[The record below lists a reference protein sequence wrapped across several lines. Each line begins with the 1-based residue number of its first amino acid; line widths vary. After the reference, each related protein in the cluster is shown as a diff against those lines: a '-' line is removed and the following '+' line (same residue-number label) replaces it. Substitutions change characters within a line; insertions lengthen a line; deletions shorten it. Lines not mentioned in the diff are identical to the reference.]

1 MADNKY
7 LSKTELVE
15 FIKNLSL
22 IYATNE
28 KADVVGFKQQLN
40 EKLLPALINAFQ
52 NVAWIGDDLTGQKYI
67 DAITSALTFTDAA
80 VDDSIYNLTAVT
92 FSPDKNNAIDTGI
105 KLLSDTTKN
114 YTAFFDVTLGNCPKL
129 TASDSYCFF
138 HCMTEVSP
146 WPGLSV
152 SVWPSKKIGVNFFA
166 GSNSFCDLAP
176 KGHYRFV
183 IRLNNV
189 EKKVSYCSNQ
199 SSVLGYTSVSSMA
212 NDDYKLDETLVLG
225 GYKDASGNI
234 GRVLD
239 GTFNKF
245 YLYDYYKSD
254 EECQKWVTSS
264 DL

>member
-28 KADVVGFKQQLN
+28 KADVVGLKQQLN

-52 NVAWIGDDLTGQKYI
+52 NVAWIGDDPTGQKYI
-67 DAITSALTFTDAA
+67 DAITNALTFTDAE
-80 VDDSIYNLTAVT
+80 VDDSIYHLTTMT

-105 KLLSDTTKN
+105 NLFSDLTKN
-114 YTAFFDVTLGNCPKL
+114 YTAFFDVTLGDCPKL
-129 TASDSYCFF
+129 ATRDSYCFF
-138 HCMTEVSP
+138 HCMTELKP

-152 SVWPSKKIGVNFFA
+152 SVWPSKRIGVNLFA
-166 GSNSFCDLAP
+166 ASNSFCNLAP
-176 KGHYRFV
+176 NGHYRFV
-183 IRLNNV
+183 IRLNNA

-199 SSVLGYTSVSSMA
+199 SIALSYTSVTSMA
-212 NDDYKLDETLVLG
+212 NDDYKIDETLVLG
-225 GYKDASGNI
+225 GYKDSSGNI

-239 GTFNKF
+239 GTFNQF

-254 EECQKWVTSS
+254 EECQEWVTSGAF
-264 DL
+264 